1 MLQNSFQKE
10 NLEVVEGCILV
21 LTNVKFRLDFL
32 FLSKIILEC
41 LTAYQDMWTAGAYG
55 AWLSSDIISWYPSF
69 VCR

>member
-41 LTAYQDMWTAGAYG
+41 LTAYHMWTARAYG
-55 AWLSSDIISWYPSF
+55 AWHGYQ
-69 VCR
+69 VT